1 MLISRLSS
9 WYFAPAPAVRLALFR
24 VAVGLYAAGWSLARL
39 PAHLDLADRP
49 AARWDPV
56 GPWALL
62 DAPPADAVVVALA
75 LAAPL
80 AGIALAVGWWH
91 RVVGPVVAVVLLGLT
106 ALASSFGQV
115 FHTENLL
122 VLHLFVLAIAPAAD
136 ALVPGRRG
144 IEPGAAGDRY
154 GWPLRL
160 ASVLV
165 VATYV
170 LAGLAKLRIGGGDW
184 LDGDVL
190 RNLVAHDNLRKA
202 VLGDVHSPLG
212 TALVGQAWL
221 FAPMAWATV
230 LVELAAPVALLGGR
244 WRTAWVAAAWTFH
257 LGVLALMAVLFPY
270 QLLGVAFLP
279 FFPLERVLDRT
290 RRRSARPTTAA
301 PSPAR

>member
-1 MLISRLSS
+1 MADG
-9 WYFAPAPAVRLALFR
+9 YFAPAPAARLALFR
-24 VAVGLYAAGWSLARL
+24 IAVGVYAAGWSLARL
-39 PAHLDLADRP
+39 PAHLDLADRS

-56 GPWALL
+56 GPWSLV
-62 DAPPADAVVVALA
+62 DSPPADAVVAALA

-91 RVVGPVVAVVLLGLT
+91 RVVAPLAAAVLLGLT

-122 VLHLFVLAIAPAAD
+122 VLHLFVLAVAPAAD

-144 IEPGAAGDRY
+144 LEPDAVEDRY

-165 VATYV
+165 VATYA
-170 LAGLAKLRIGGGDW
+170 LAGVAKLRIGGADW
-184 LDGDVL
+184 LDGEVL

-212 TALVGQAWL
+212 TALVGHAWA

-230 LVELAAPVALLGGR
+230 VVELGAPVALLGGR

-257 LGVLALMAVLFPY
+257 AGVLALMAVLFPY
-270 QLLGVAFLP
+270 QLLGIAFLP
-279 FFPLERVLDRT
+279 FFRLEQLLDRA
-290 RRRSARPTTAA
+290 RRRSSLEAQTA
-301 PSPAR
+301 